1 MEFKENLHPK
11 KPGVY
16 LMKDCAGQVLYVGKA
31 KNLHRRI
38 AQYFVP
44 GRDSRPQIPLL
55 IAKVDQIETIVVSSD
70 KEALLLE
77 HTLIKKHKPRYN
89 FLLRDDKSYACL
101 EITKHEWPALKL
113 VRSKDVKKNAN
124 IFGPYP
130 SGYSARQILNLL
142 HRLFPLREC
151 SDYVLN
157 NRTRPCILYQI
168 NRCIAPCVQKCTHEE
183 YDVFVNQ
190 VRKFLKGQDSSILK
204 DLRAKVKE
212 ASENMEYEKAAHYLA
227 TIRHIEA
234 LLEKQNVVKEAT
246 LNADVLGLYREG
258 EIAMLSLLTYQK
270 GHLIDSRNFPME
282 NEIEED
288 PELFGSFIA
297 QNYLGEESLPH
308 EILVPSLPALSSIL
322 SALLSETSSHQVK
335 ISVPQRGTKKK
346 LLDMAYE
353 NAKSTFSKEKK
364 KAQGT
369 EDLLLDLKEELSLTL
384 YPELIECFDN
394 SHLSGSNPV
403 SVMVSYVNGSY
414 EKSRLRK
421 YHLNPNQIFDDLK
434 GMEEVLLRR
443 YQNTDLQLP
452 DLISVDGGKTQLN
465 IVLKVLNQ
473 LNIVNVDVI
482 ALTKEAGRH
491 DFGTTQERIFL
502 PNQNE
507 PILLPKHSN
516 LLYFLQNIRDQAHKS
531 VLFFQRKTRSKT
543 TFKSALDDIPGIG
556 PKKKKALLA
565 HFKSPKQVQ
574 EASEEDLKH
583 LSCLSPKDIKNIKEF
598 FLK

>member
-16 LMKDCAGQVLYVGKA
+16 LMKDSAGQVLYVGKA

-38 AQYFVP
+38 AQYFIP

-55 IAKVDQIETIVVSSD
+55 IAKVDHIETIVVSSD

-89 FLLRDDKSYACL
+89 FLLCDDKSYACL
-101 EITKHEWPALKL
+101 EITTDEWPTLKL
-113 VRSKDVKKNAN
+113 VRSKDVKKNGN

-130 SGYSARQILNLL
+130 SGYSAREILNLL
-142 HRLFPLREC
+142 HQLFPLREC

-168 NRCIAPCVQKCTHEE
+168 NRCIAPCVKKCTHEE
-183 YDVFVNQ
+183 YEVFVSQ

-204 DLRAKVKE
+204 DLKAKVKE
-212 ASENMEYEKAAHYLA
+212 ASDNMEYEKAAHYLA
-227 TIRHIEA
+227 TIRHIES
-234 LLEKQNVVKEAT
+234 LLEKQNVVNEAT

-258 EIAMLSLLTYQK
+258 ELAMLSLLTYQK
-270 GHLIDSRNFPME
+270 GHLVSSRNFPMQ

-297 QNYLGEESLPH
+297 QNYLGEKSLPH
-308 EILVPSLPALSSIL
+308 EILVPSLPSLSTVL
-322 SALLSETSSHQVK
+322 TELLNESSSHRVK
-335 ISVPQRGTKKK
+335 IFVPQKGTKKT
-346 LLDMAYE
+346 LLDMAYN

-364 KAQGT
+364 KAQGI
-369 EDLLLDLKEELSLTL
+369 EELLLDLKEELGLSN
-384 YPELIECFDN
+384 YPGLIECFDN

-403 SVMVSYVNGSY
+403 SVMVSYVQGCY
-414 EKSRLRK
+414 DKSRLRK

-434 GMEEVLLRR
+434 GMEEVFLRR
-443 YQNTDLQLP
+443 YQNTELQLP
-452 DLISVDGGKTQLN
+452 DLIILDGGKTQLN
-465 IVLKVLNQ
+465 IALKVLNQ
-473 LNIVNVDVI
+473 LNIVNVDLI
-482 ALTKEAGRH
+482 ALTKEGGRH
-491 DFGTTQERIFL
+491 DFGATQERIFI
-502 PNQNE
+502 PNESE

-543 TFKSALDDIPGIG
+543 TFKSVLDDIPGIG
-556 PKKKKALLA
+556 PKKKKALLT
-565 HFKSPKQVQ
+565 HFKSPKQVL
-574 EASEEDLKH
+574 EASEEELKQI
-583 LSCLSPKDIKNIKEF
+583 SCLSARDIKNLKEF